1 MGCCLPTNDAA
12 AASAMDMRDS
22 GTVSHSQHLQ
32 NNKVPEQPAEQDL
45 SVAKTSKVIFMGDAN
60 VGKTSIIKSFVDNT
74 SMRNK
79 KKDNTKVI
87 EDFTKVISV
96 QDKNNQTHLLKLNIW
111 DAAGDAAVHNLAHL
125 FLHDAKVGILCYS
138 IDNKKSFDQLSE
150 WYEHL
155 QEKSEEMFI
164 VIVGSKN
171 DLS

>member
-1 MGCCLPTNDAA
+1 
-12 AASAMDMRDS
+12 
-22 GTVSHSQHLQ
+22 
-32 NNKVPEQPAEQDL
+32 
-45 SVAKTSKVIFMGDAN
+45 MGDAN

-79 KKDNTKVI
+79 TKVNTKVI
-87 EDFTKVISV
+87 EDFTKVITV
-96 QDKNNQTHLLKLNIW
+96 QDNKNQTHLLKLNIY

-155 QEKSEEMFI
+155 QEKNEEMFI

-171 DLS
+171 DLTHNRAVPQAYAQKLKQEFPNCKFTIETSAFENIESIR